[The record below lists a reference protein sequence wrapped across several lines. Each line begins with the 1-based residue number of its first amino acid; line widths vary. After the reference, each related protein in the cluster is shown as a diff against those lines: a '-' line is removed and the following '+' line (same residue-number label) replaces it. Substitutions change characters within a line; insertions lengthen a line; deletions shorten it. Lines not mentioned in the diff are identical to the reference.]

1 MSNQTDHENQS
12 LTIQDIISTIESK
25 SADGGYI
32 YRGERKLHNE
42 HPYCGKVSSNLWR
55 EYGIDDE
62 QFDIEII
69 QKELLNAAKKHIGQ
83 LPQDYRVDYTA
94 SPGVSREDIDETNDF
109 EILTDIQHYEGKTNL
124 IDFTT
129 DYFIAL
135 FFACDG
141 SHDEDGRVILQK
153 TDLIKNWIKYPQNP
167 RHRVIAQKSV
177 FVRPPRGFIEPQED
191 DIVIIPAN
199 RKQLMLQ
206 HLRKFHGL
214 STETIYNDLHGFI
227 RSQDIHGDVYTHF
240 CKGIAYGNRGDE
252 VTVIKEKQ
260 EEYEKAIWHYTKAIE
275 LKSDFS
281 EAYMN
286 RGNVY
291 EKKDDF
297 DRAIQDF
304 DTAIHLNPTFVEA
317 YNDRGLVHYNKG
329 DFNQAI
335 NDFETAIQLNPNLV
349 EAHNNRGLTY
359 ADKGDFDRAIKN
371 YNMAIKLK
379 PNYAEAHSNRGSA
392 YHNKG
397 DFDRAIE
404 NYNMAIEIN
413 PDLAAVYN
421 NRGFAHNSKGDFEQ
435 AIQDYKKAI
444 ELDPNYTTAHA
455 NLNVALRH
463 LQNMKKREQN

>member
-25 SADGGYI
+25 SSDGGYI
-32 YRGERKLHNE
+32 YRGERKLHKE

-55 EYGIDDE
+55 EYGIDEE
-62 QFDIEII
+62 QFDIEVI

-94 SPGVSREDIDETNDF
+94 APGMSREDTDETNDF
-109 EILTDIQHYEGKTNL
+109 QILTDIQHYEGKTNL

-199 RKQLMLQ
+199 RKQLILQ

-227 RSQDIHGDVYTHF
+227 RNQDLHGDSYTHF
-240 CKGIAYGNRGDE
+240 YKGLVCASR
-252 VTVIKEKQ
+252 K
-260 EEYEKAIWHYTKAIE
+260 EYEEAIKHYTKAIQ
-275 LKSDFS
+275 LKPFFW
-281 EAYMN
+281 EAYNN
-286 RGNVY
+286 RGNAYNKKGEVDRAIQDFDIAIQLKPNY
-291 EKKDDF
+291 AGAYNNRGLAYNHKDDF
-297 DRAIQDF
+297 DRAICDF
-304 DTAIHLNPTFVEA
+304 DM
-317 YNDRGLVHYNKG
+317 
-329 DFNQAI
+329 
-335 NDFETAIQLNPNLV
+335 AIQFDPNLV
-349 EAHNNRGLTY
+349 EAY
-359 ADKGDFDRAIKN
+359 
-371 YNMAIKLK
+371 
-379 PNYAEAHSNRGSA
+379 SNRGTS
-392 YHNKG
+392 YHKKG

-404 NYNMAIEIN
+404 NYNKAIELN
-413 PDLAAVYN
+413 PDYAIAYN

-463 LQNMKKREQN
+463 LQNMKKRE